1 MTRLAGLGLGLGLSA
16 VMLWSLAPF
25 VWQLLTSVTPPA
37 ELEAHAALLPSAPT
51 LVHYRAILAGQPF
64 GRLML
69 NSLVAASGA
78 TLLALVLGSLAGFA
92 LAKLRAP
99 GRVATLAVVVTL
111 SMLPP
116 IATVSPLF
124 LIINALGMHDT
135 LAALILVY
143 AGFALP
149 LAVWLMT
156 QFFRGVPDELYIA
169 ARVDGCSAIGAF
181 VRVMLPLAVPGLV
194 ATALLVFIYA
204 WNEFLYALSLTAS
217 TASRTMPV
225 GIALFPGIHEV
236 PWGEIAAGSVL
247 ATIPAVLL
255 AISFQ
260 RRVLEGLTAGAVKG

>member
-1 MTRLAGLGLGLGLSA
+1 VRPIRRLGLGLGLGA
-16 VMLWSLAPF
+16 VVLWSLAPF
-25 VWQLLTSVTPPA
+25 AWQVLTSVKPHA
-37 ELEAHAALLPSAPT
+37 ELEALSPLTLSAPT
-51 LVHYRAILAGQPF
+51 LVHYRAILDGQPF
-64 GRLML
+64 ARLML
-69 NSLVAASGA
+69 NSLLAASGA

-99 GRVATLAVVVTL
+99 GRAATLAVVVTL

-124 LIINALGMHDT
+124 LIVNALGMHDT
-135 LAALILVY
+135 LAALVLIY
-143 AGFALP
+143 AGFGLP

-169 ARVDGCSAIGAF
+169 ARVDGCTAIGAYW
-181 VRVMLPLAVPGLV
+181 RVMLPLAVPGLV

-217 TASRTMPV
+217 SAARTVPV
-225 GIALFPGIHEV
+225 GIALFPGMHEV

-247 ATIPAVLL
+247 ATAPVVLL
-255 AISFQ
+255 AIAFQ
-260 RRVLEGLTAGAVKG
+260 RRVLEGLTAGAVKT

>member
-1 MTRLAGLGLGLGLSA
+1 MRRIGTWIALA
-16 VMLWSLAPF
+16 VVVLWSVAPF
-25 VWQLLTSVTPPA
+25 AWQLVTSLKPFA
-37 ELEAHAALLPSAPT
+37 ELETLPPLLPSAPT
-51 LVHYRAILAGQPF
+51 LEHYRAILAGQPF
-64 GRLML
+64 GRMMV
-69 NSLVAASGA
+69 NSVVAASGA
-78 TLLALVLGSLAGFA
+78 TLLALGLGSLAGFA
-92 LAKLRAP
+92 LAKLRPP
-99 GRVATLAVVVTL
+99 GRAATLAAVVTL

-124 LIINALGMHDT
+124 LIANAAGLHDT
-135 LAALILVY
+135 LVALVLVY

-194 ATALLVFIYA
+194 ATGLLVFIFA

-217 TASRTMPV
+217 TASRTVPV
-225 GIALFPGIHEV
+225 AIALFPGIHEV
-236 PWGEIAAGSVL
+236 PWGEIAAGSVI
-247 ATIPAVLL
+247 ATAPVVLL
-255 AISFQ
+255 AIAFQ

>member
-1 MTRLAGLGLGLGLSA
+1 MKMLPRLGVCVGLVA
-16 VMLWSLAPF
+16 VVLWSLAPF
-25 VWQLLTSVTPPA
+25 AWQILTSVKPHT
-37 ELEAHAALLPSAPT
+37 ELEALFPLISSAPT

-64 GRLML
+64 GQFML
-69 NSLVAASGA
+69 NSFVAASGA

-99 GRVATLAVVVTL
+99 GRVAALAAVVAL

-124 LIINALGMHDT
+124 LIVNALGMHDT
-135 LAALILVY
+135 LVALILVY

-169 ARVDGCSAIGAF
+169 ARVDGCSAIGAY

-194 ATALLVFIYA
+194 ATALLVFIFA
-204 WNEFLYALSLTAS
+204 WNEFLYALTLTAS
-217 TASRTMPV
+217 TASRTVPV
-225 GIALFPGIHEV
+225 GIALFPGMHEV

-247 ATIPAVLL
+247 ATVPVVLL
-255 AISFQ
+255 AIVFQ
-260 RRVLEGLTAGAVKG
+260 HRVLEGLTAGAVKS

>member
-1 MTRLAGLGLGLGLSA
+1 MRRIGTWIALA
-16 VMLWSLAPF
+16 VVVLWSVAPF
-25 VWQLLTSVTPPA
+25 AWQLVTSLKPFA
-37 ELEAHAALLPSAPT
+37 ELETLPPLLPSVPT
-51 LVHYRAILAGQPF
+51 LEHYHAILAGQPF
-64 GRLML
+64 GRMIV
-69 NSLVAASGA
+69 NSVVAASGA
-78 TLLALVLGSLAGFA
+78 TLLALGLGSLAGFA
-92 LAKLRAP
+92 LAKLRPP
-99 GRVATLAVVVTL
+99 GRAATLAAVVTL

-124 LIINALGMHDT
+124 LIANAAGLHDT
-135 LAALILVY
+135 LVALVLVY

-194 ATALLVFIYA
+194 ATGLLVFIFA

-217 TASRTMPV
+217 TASRTVPV
-225 GIALFPGIHEV
+225 AIALFPGIHEV
-236 PWGEIAAGSVL
+236 PWGEIAAGSVI
-247 ATIPAVLL
+247 ATAPVVLL
-255 AISFQ
+255 AIAFQ